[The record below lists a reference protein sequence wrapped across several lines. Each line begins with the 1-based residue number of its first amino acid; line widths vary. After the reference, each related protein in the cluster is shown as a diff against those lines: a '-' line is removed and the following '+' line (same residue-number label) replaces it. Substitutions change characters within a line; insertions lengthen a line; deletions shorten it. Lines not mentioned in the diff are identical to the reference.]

1 MSSVILE
8 ENGSRKTL
16 HKVIKSFLVIFCT
29 YYLVTHI
36 WPMIKRKIALRKE
49 KSAIMARLLRKQE
62 NISVEIVD
70 DVSSKSSSD
79 NKSDVVFSN
88 DQFQK
93 RFDLGHTLKKPNT
106 SDKYEVD
113 AGEDPPTASLVD
125 ETLGIV
131 GSKYNS
137 EGSNRSALSGRYVMK
152 PTKQLIKTVDKLEDV
167 ILIEGK
173 MSGKKLEEAE
183 DATTEMHVTDGGDLD
198 QKTTVQKL
206 TNNELLPKKNS
217 EGHKNLTK
225 LWRHISRTAPYSTYT
240 TYANN
245 SVDINPWD
253 NRNIPRGISTEE
265 DSSAIGN
272 IHSQNLQSARLTYSE
287 ARELRNQQ
295 DAEYSSSLAQ
305 EELKK
310 RIAKELLDVEVSNV
324 ISKNEGNIA

>member
-1 MSSVILE
+1 MSAVILE

-29 YYLVTHI
+29 YYLVTHV

-62 NISVEIVD
+62 NVSVEIVD

-88 DQFQK
+88 DQFPK
-93 RFDLGHTLKKPNT
+93 RFDLGHTLKKLNT
-106 SDKYEVD
+106 SDKYEID
-113 AGEDPPTASLVD
+113 DSEDPPTASLVN

-152 PTKQLIKTVDKLEDV
+152 RTKQFMKTEDKLEDA

-173 MSGKKLEEAE
+173 MSGKKSEEAE

-198 QKTTVQKL
+198 QMTTVQKL

-225 LWRHISRTAPYSTYT
+225 LWSHISRTAPYSTYT

-245 SVDINPWD
+245 SVDINPWAG
-253 NRNIPRGISTEE
+253 RNILRGISTEE
-265 DSSAIGN
+265 DYSAIGN

-310 RIAKELLDVEVSNV
+310 RIAKELLDAEVSNV
-324 ISKNEGNIA
+324 ISKN